1 MKRSSYWYIRLLTVH
16 EVRPLFV
23 GLATGVALLLIFI
36 IWVAIIDWLGGDVHF
51 SVSRLVFE
59 MLSIAV
65 ASYTIGVT
73 VYALEMAPRDVLAL
87 APALALDEKSLARRA
102 ATITE
107 QSSAIHIW
115 TLCWILTMI
124 LLTWWTSRMVIDD
137 NALLRELSQPTIA
150 GWPYFRNLIYVFT
163 LSQFIW
169 IDIALARR
177 LGELLEEH
185 GRVNLLDRS
194 GLRALANRAR
204 RSVLVWIPLLCHSI
218 AFIIVMLAV
227 VILPATGIRRRYIE
241 EKTRQLEKVR
251 ARISDRSA
259 AVVDGSSTS
268 ESSNLP
274 ELVSWEQRL
283 QQARVWPYDMT
294 VYLRFFLYAGIGLSS
309 WVGAALVERFIG
321 AFFGADQ

>member
-1 MKRSSYWYIRLLTVH
+1 MKRSSYWYIRLLTGH
-16 EVRPLFV
+16 EARPLFV
-23 GLATGVALLLIFI
+23 GLVTGVALLLIFI
-36 IWVAIIDWLGGDVHF
+36 IWVAITDWLGGDVHF
-51 SVSRLVFE
+51 SVSRWVFE
-59 MLSIAV
+59 VFFIAFV
-65 ASYTIGVT
+65 SYSIGVT
-73 VYALEMAPRDVLAL
+73 AHTLEMTPRDVLAL
-87 APALALDEKSLARRA
+87 APAMALDEKSLAREA

-124 LLTWWTSRMVIDD
+124 VLAWWASRMAIDD
-137 NALLRELSQPTIA
+137 NALVRELSQPAIA

-163 LSQFIW
+163 LSQLTW

-177 LGELLEEH
+177 LGKLLEEH

-194 GLRALANRAR
+194 GLRALAKRTR
-204 RSVLVWIPLLCHSI
+204 RSVLVWIPLVCHSLS
-218 AFIIVMLAV
+218 FIVVVLAV

-251 ARISDRSA
+251 ARIADRSA

-294 VYLRFFLYAGIGLSS
+294 VYLRVFLYAGLGLSS

-321 AFFGADQ
+321 AFFG

>member
-1 MKRSSYWYIRLLTVH
+1 MKRSSYWYIRLLTGH
-16 EVRPLFV
+16 EARPLFV
-23 GLATGVALLLIFI
+23 GLVTGVALLLIFI
-36 IWVAIIDWLGGDVHF
+36 IWVAITDWLVGGAHF
-51 SVSRLVFE
+51 SVSRLVFDV
-59 MLSIAV
+59 LLIAV
-65 ASYTIGVT
+65 ASYAIGVT
-73 VYALEMAPRDVLAL
+73 VHTLEMTPRDVLAL
-87 APALALDEKSLARRA
+87 APALALDEKSLAREA

-124 LLTWWTSRMVIDD
+124 VLTWWASRMAIDD
-137 NALLRELSQPTIA
+137 SALARELSQPTIA
-150 GWPYFRNLIYVFT
+150 GWPYFLNLIYVFT
-163 LSQFIW
+163 LSQLIW

-177 LGELLEEH
+177 LGKLLEEH

-194 GLRALANRAR
+194 SLRALAKRTR
-204 RSVLVWIPLLCHSI
+204 RSVLVWIPLLVHSI
-218 AFIIVMLAV
+218 SFIVVVLAV

-241 EKTRQLEKVR
+241 EKSRQLEKVR
-251 ARISDRSA
+251 ARIADRSA

-294 VYLRFFLYAGIGLSS
+294 VYLRVFLYAGIGLSS

-321 AFFGADQ
+321 AFFG

>member
-1 MKRSSYWYIRLLTVH
+1 
-16 EVRPLFV
+16 
-23 GLATGVALLLIFI
+23 
-36 IWVAIIDWLGGDVHF
+36 
-51 SVSRLVFE
+51 
-59 MLSIAV
+59 
-65 ASYTIGVT
+65 
-73 VYALEMAPRDVLAL
+73 VLAL
-87 APALALDEKSLARRA
+87 APALSLDEKSLARGA
-102 ATITE
+102 ATVTE

-194 GLRALANRAR
+194 SLQGLANRAR

-218 AFIIVMLAV
+218 TFIIVMLAV
-227 VILPATGIRRRYIE
+227 VILPATGIRSRYIE
-241 EKTRQLEKVR
+241 EKNRQLEKVR
-251 ARISDRSA
+251 ARIADRSA

-294 VYLRFFLYAGIGLSS
+294 LYLRVFLYAGIGLSS

-321 AFFGADQ
+321 SFFGAGQ

>member
-1 MKRSSYWYIRLLTVH
+1 MKRSSYWYIRLLTRH
-16 EVRPLFV
+16 EARPLFV
-23 GLATGVALLLIFI
+23 GLVAGIALLLIFI
-36 IWVAIIDWLGGDVHF
+36 IWVAISDWLVGDAHF
-51 SVSRLVFE
+51 SVSRLVFDVAI
-59 MLSIAV
+59 IAV
-65 ASYTIGVT
+65 ASYAIGVT
-73 VYALEMAPRDVLAL
+73 VHTLEMTPRDVLAL
-87 APALALDEKSLARRA
+87 APALALDEKSLAREA

-124 LLTWWTSRMVIDD
+124 ILTWWASQMAIDD
-137 NALLRELSQPTIA
+137 NALARELSQPTIA

-163 LSQFIW
+163 LSQLTW

-177 LGELLEEH
+177 LGKLLEEH

-194 GLRALANRAR
+194 SLRALAKRTR
-204 RSVLVWIPLLCHSI
+204 RSALVWIPLLVHSI
-218 AFIIVMLAV
+218 SFIVVVLAV

-241 EKTRQLEKVR
+241 EKSRQLEKVR
-251 ARISDRSA
+251 ARIAERSA

-294 VYLRFFLYAGIGLSS
+294 VYLRVFLYAAIGLSS

-321 AFFGADQ
+321 AFFG